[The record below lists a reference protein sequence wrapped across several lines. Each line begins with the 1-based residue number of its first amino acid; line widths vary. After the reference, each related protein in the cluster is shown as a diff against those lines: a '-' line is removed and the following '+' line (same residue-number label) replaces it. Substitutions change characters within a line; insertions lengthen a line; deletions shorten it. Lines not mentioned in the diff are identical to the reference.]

1 MSNAYTHRAAPR
13 TALAAALLAVFG
25 TAGAQDDAAYA
36 QLTRP
41 MSEFS
46 VGGGYLFNDNS
57 RFGQY
62 NGLTDRGL
70 YGLLDADIRRRDEA
84 TGTWLLFKGRNLGL
98 DNRELLFEQRRQGD
112 WGYFIEFGQT
122 PRYDPYTPIT
132 AVTGIGSS
140 TLVIPTVTTTG
151 VPVEQL
157 STRRDRFGLGF
168 DKQLPANMNFR
179 ATFRNEEKSGER
191 LFARGSTGGGLFG
204 NFEFAPEPID
214 STTRQLEAI
223 LSYNTRN
230 LQLSGGYYGTT
241 YDNHHNGLN
250 FVGGA
255 AGLATFNPIALPP
268 DNSSH
273 QLHLTGGYSF
283 TPTTRGTFKVA
294 YAKAI
299 QENLFVTGA
308 NVPLAPGIG
317 NNLQGRVDTTL
328 VQAGITSRPIPKLS
342 LVANLRYEDRD
353 DRTPVRRYNTLATGT
368 STFNGD
374 NEPRSIKTTSGKLEA
389 SYALPMSFRV
399 TGGIDYEEKDRTVSP
414 VRIVSARETT
424 DETSYRVELRRSMA
438 ESVTGAL
445 AYVHSDRRGSDFLQT
460 TLNNGT
466 PGSNLIAPIWLAD
479 RDRDKIRLS
488 VNWAPTDPLSFQF
501 LVDLAKD
508 DYEGG
513 RNGSGL
519 GPREGKARVYSIDA
533 AYAFSEAI
541 QGTAWIAR
549 NENALDQT
557 TCENASGT
565 GVCPGTAADPRWSAA
580 LRNVGNSFGLGLR
593 GKANERLE
601 LGGELSFS
609 DITDE
614 YTQTALTPGA
624 AVASLPDVDYKQ
636 TMLRLFGRYALNRN
650 MGIRLDYIYD
660 RWSTNDWSWTTWRY
674 VDGTVIVQD
683 PKQTVHFIGVT
694 FNYRYW

>member
-1 MSNAYTHRAAPR
+1 MAV
-13 TALAAALLAVFG
+13 ALLAVFG
-25 TAGAQDDAAYA
+25 TAGAQDDAAYT

-70 YGLLDADIRRRDEA
+70 YGLLDANIRRRDDA

-98 DNRELLFEQRRQGD
+98 DNRELSFEQRRQGD
-112 WGYFIEFGQT
+112 WGYFLEFGQT
-122 PRYDPYTPIT
+122 PRYEPYTAIT
-132 AVTGIGSS
+132 AVQGIGSS
-140 TLVIPTVTTTG
+140 NLVIPTVTSTSG
-151 VPVEQL
+151 VPVDL

-168 DKQLPANMNFR
+168 DKRLPGNMDFR
-179 ATFRNEEKSGER
+179 VTFRNEEKSGER
-191 LFARGSTGGGLFG
+191 LFARGTTGGAIFG

-214 STTRQLEAI
+214 STTRQLEAV
-223 LSYNTRN
+223 LSYTTQK
-230 LQLSGGYYGTT
+230 LQLSGGYYGTM

-250 FVGGA
+250 FAGGQ
-255 AGLATFNPIALPP
+255 AGLATFTPIALPP
-268 DNSSH
+268 DNMSN
-273 QLHLTGGYSF
+273 QLFLTGGYSF

-294 YAKAI
+294 YAKAT

-308 NVPLAPGIG
+308 NIPLAPGIG
-317 NNLQGRVDTTL
+317 NNLEGRVDTTL
-328 VQAGITSRPIPKLS
+328 IQAGITSRPIPKLS
-342 LVANLRYEDRD
+342 LLANLRYENRD
-353 DRTPVRRYNTLATGT
+353 DKTPIRRYNTLAGAT

-374 NEPRSIKTTSGKLEA
+374 NEPRSVKTTSGKVEA
-389 SYALPMSFRV
+389 SYALPMAFRV
-399 TGGIDYEEKDRTVSP
+399 TGGIEYEEKDRTVSP

-438 ESVTGAL
+438 ETVTGAL

-460 TLNNGT
+460 TVNNGT
-466 PGSNLIAPIWLAD
+466 TGSNLIAPIWLAD
-479 RDRDKIRLS
+479 RDRDKVRLT

-508 DYEGG
+508 DYDGG

-519 GPREGKARVYSIDA
+519 GAREGKARVYSIDA
-533 AYAFSEAI
+533 AYAFSDAM
-541 QGTAWIAR
+541 QGTAWISR
-549 NENALDQT
+549 NETELEQT
-557 TCENASGT
+557 TCEAASGV
-565 GVCPGTAADPRWSAA
+565 GVCPGTLADPRWSAA
-580 LRNVGNSFGLGLR
+580 LRNVGNAFGLGLN
-593 GKANERLE
+593 GKVNERLD
-601 LGGELSFS
+601 LGGEVSFS

-614 YTQTALTPGA
+614 YKQTAITPGA
-624 AVASLPDVDYKQ
+624 TVAQLPDVDYKQ
-636 TMLRLFGRYALNRN
+636 TTFRLYGRYALNKN

-660 RWSTNDWSWTTWRY
+660 RWRTNDWSWTTWRY
-674 VDGTVIVQD
+674 IDGTVLLQD
-683 PKQTVHFIGVT
+683 PNQQVHFVGVT